1 MEPFPLRHPVFL
13 QGKKKVGPFKFK
25 LAITYCINLIDRTD
39 ECVKTQGRLHMGN
52 ELMHACLKNI

>member
-25 LAITYCINLIDRTD
+25 LAITYCINLIDRID

-52 ELMHACLKNI
+52 ELMHV